1 MSLGNNHRRPEIFDS
16 KSIAIAILC
25 HAVVFICLL
34 VMGVINFNDEKE
46 VVIPI
51 DMTVVVHENLDGNEE
66 EPPPE
71 KEVEAP
77 PPEPEPVVE
86 KTPPPPPPIKEEL
99 PELPP
104 KVEAVEKIVEKKP
117 PKKEEP
123 AIKPVEKKKEPEKKI
138 EKKEEKK
145 PERPKETREER
156 LKRIRES
163 AKNIKITRP
172 NAVPPRNN
180 GKTERRPADWEKLLA
195 QGATPGAKTV
205 VSNSENQRC
214 LSLIRKAF
222 YSKWNCPSWTD
233 RLRPVQLSVTFGSGG
248 SVEGYRIISSSGDR
262 ATDESVLAAAAAVR
276 MVHGLSYEFLSKN
289 RTIIINFT
297 INNK

>member
-1 MSLGNNHRRPEIFDS
+1 MSLNQYHKRPEIFDS
-16 KSIAIAILC
+16 KSIAIALLC
-25 HAVVFICLL
+25 HAAVFVCLL
-34 VMGVINFNDEKE
+34 VMGVLKFNDDKE
-46 VVIPI
+46 VAIPI
-51 DMTVVVHENLDGNEE
+51 DMTVVVHENLEGNEE

-86 KTPPPPPPIKEEL
+86 KTPPPAPIKEEL

-123 AIKPVEKKKEPEKKI
+123 KVKPPEEKKVA
-138 EKKEEKK
+138 KKEEKK

-172 NAVPPRNN
+172 DAVPPRNN
-180 GKTERRPADWEKLLA
+180 GRTERRPADWEKLLA

-205 VSNSENQRC
+205 VSDSENQRC
-214 LSLIRKAF
+214 LSLIKKAF

-233 RLRPVQLSVTFGSGG
+233 RLRPVQLSVTFGAGG
-248 SVEGYRIISSSGDR
+248 SVENYRIISSSGDR
-262 ATDESVLAAAAAVR
+262 ATDESVIAAAAAVR
-276 MVHGLSYEFLSKN
+276 MVHGLSYEFLAKN
-289 RTIIINFT
+289 RTITINFT